1 MSMNQYDYFP
11 SCLMMGLA
19 GNDLFLN
26 QILFIDTENNFFGIS
41 E

>member
-1 MSMNQYDYFP
+1 
-11 SCLMMGLA
+11 MGLA

-26 QILFIDTENNFFGIS
+26 KILFIDIKNNFFGIS